1 MRTSAGLRREA
12 EPAFSRQPS
21 AKTKHPNLSF
31 QVTRALAT
39 ARNLF
44 LFLILFCDRRNKSFV
59 TRSVSSLI
67 AVLVLFFIQEQGLL
81 LGSPKNMFP
90 FRLYTLVAGG
100 LSAAFVA
107 YLMFGRK
114 KKTPAEIEHERRD
127 WLNQIGRITDGT
139 VIDVQELVPNG
150 HPAATMLI
158 FQYDVGGVSY
168 EASQDVT
175 YLRQWINLHS
185 CRLGVPTSV
194 RYDPQNPGNSIVV
207 SEKWMGLR
215 Q

>member
-1 MRTSAGLRREA
+1 MPL
-12 EPAFSRQPS
+12 
-21 AKTKHPNLSF
+21 
-31 QVTRALAT
+31 
-39 ARNLF
+39 
-44 LFLILFCDRRNKSFV
+44 
-59 TRSVSSLI
+59 
-67 AVLVLFFIQEQGLL
+67 
-81 LGSPKNMFP
+81 
-90 FRLYTLVAGG
+90 RLYTLLLAG
-100 LSAAFVA
+100 LAAVFAA
-107 YLMFGRK
+107 YLLFGRK
-114 KKTPAEIEHERRD
+114 KKSAAEIERERRD

-139 VIDVQELVPNG
+139 VIDVQEVTPNG
-150 HPAATMLI
+150 HGPATMLI

-175 YLRQWINLHS
+175 YLRQWVNLHS